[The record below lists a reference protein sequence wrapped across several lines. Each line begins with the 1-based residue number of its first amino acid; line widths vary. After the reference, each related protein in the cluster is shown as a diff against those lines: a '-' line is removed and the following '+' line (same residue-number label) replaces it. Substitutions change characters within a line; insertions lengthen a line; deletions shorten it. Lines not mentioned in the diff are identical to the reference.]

1 MNELRIL
8 IVEDEPLIAENIAV
22 YLSNNDFTVSAI
34 AYDLEDAK
42 KQLGQ
47 NTPDAVLLD
56 INLDSDE
63 DGIMIAEHINKHY
76 QIPFVFL
83 TSYAD
88 KETIERAKR
97 VEPGGYVVKPF
108 NEKTLQATIEI
119 AVFNH
124 AQRLNKNIPFISM
137 EKINRQLTSPV
148 TEREFDVLQLIYE
161 GKTNQ
166 QISEQLFIS
175 YNTIKRHINNAYL
188 KLDSATRTGAIVKLR
203 ELMLK

>member
-97 VEPGGYVVKPF
+97 VKPGGYVVKPF